1 MEPAVGGRPWSLWI
15 PSRKPRP
22 EAVANGRRVPA
33 RPAGPFD
40 SPVMAAGVARRSGAL
55 ARRAGRHALAAGLG
69 LAVLA
74 APGLAPAQE
83 LWTFTPSLK
92 VAEEYTDNVFGTAH
106 DRQSDFITKITPGI
120 ALLYDAR
127 TLKLG
132 LDYFATLE
140 LYADN
145 SNLDNFGENQ
155 RGSVRFEYRPEE
167 RLGFHLTGYYART
180 NDPSTFLVPTT
191 APPPGATVVPTVET
205 TRSETTQVTLA
216 AGVDYQ
222 FTPRLTGRAGYDFIF
237 LHQEGTDD
245 GYTNT
250 GTVGASYQLSSQD
263 NAFTTLSGSV
273 LDSTD
278 TVTSASLLLGWG
290 RRWTELF
297 TTSIAL
303 GPRVTDGSWGG
314 AANASAVYQAGHQ
327 WSFALAYSLG
337 TALAAGTTGAQNVSA
352 LYGTIAYQATRD
364 LGFTANGGWTRTW
377 ALDGDSGE
385 TENTYGAGL
394 TASYRLTAWLAL
406 TLSYR
411 FAIEDPD
418 QGDSIRTNT
427 VILGLTAA
435 YPLPLR

>member
-1 MEPAVGGRPWSLWI
+1 
-15 PSRKPRP
+15 
-22 EAVANGRRVPA
+22 
-33 RPAGPFD
+33 
-40 SPVMAAGVARRSGAL
+40 MAAGVARLSGAL

-74 APGLAPAQE
+74 APGPAPAQG
-83 LWTFTPSLK
+83 LWTFTPSLQ

-106 DRQSDFITKITPGI
+106 DRQSDFITQITPGI

-132 LDYFATLE
+132 LDYSATLE

-205 TRSETTQVTLA
+205 TRSETTQVTIN
-216 AGVDYQ
+216 AGADYH
-222 FTPRLTGRAGYDFIF
+222 FTPRLTGRAGYDFSF
-237 LHQEGTDD
+237 LQQEGTDD
-245 GYTNT
+245 GYTHT
-250 GTVGASYQLSSQD
+250 GTVGANYQLSRQD
-263 NAFTTLSGSV
+263 DAFTTLSGSV

-278 TVTSASLLLGWG
+278 TDTSATLLLGWR

-314 AANASAVYQAGHQ
+314 AADASAVYQAGRQ
-327 WSFALAYSLG
+327 WSFDARLLPRDRPRRRHHGRPERLG
-337 TALAAGTTGAQNVSA
+337 PLTGRSRTRRRGTSNSPPTAAGPGRGPSTGTPARRR
-352 LYGTIAYQATRD
+352 TP
-364 LGFTANGGWTRTW
+364 TARGSRPPTSSRPGSR
-377 ALDGDSGE
+377 
-385 TENTYGAGL
+385 
-394 TASYRLTAWLAL
+394 
-406 TLSYR
+406 
-411 FAIEDPD
+411 
-418 QGDSIRTNT
+418 
-427 VILGLTAA
+427 
-435 YPLPLR
+435 